1 MDHLI
6 INDSHVL
13 ALLQKMHNHSYMWR
27 EIGIALRFTEPELQI
42 IQSTP
47 ALLNKAPFSF
57 LEYLMNQWVQWPTDD
72 HESEPTLEKL
82 CTALKS
88 SLVGLGR
95 LAKEIENTLLQE
107 RTGEFVDS

>member
-6 INDSHVL
+6 LNDRHVS
-13 ALLQKMHNHSYMWR
+13 ALLQVMHNHSLKWR
-27 EIGIALRFTEPELQI
+27 KIGLALGFTEPELQDI
-42 IQSTP
+42 ESKP
-47 ALLNKAPFSF
+47 ALLITAPFSY
-57 LEYLMNQWVQWPTDD
+57 LEDLMSQWIQWPTDD

-95 LAKEIENTLLQE
+95 LAKEVENTMLQE